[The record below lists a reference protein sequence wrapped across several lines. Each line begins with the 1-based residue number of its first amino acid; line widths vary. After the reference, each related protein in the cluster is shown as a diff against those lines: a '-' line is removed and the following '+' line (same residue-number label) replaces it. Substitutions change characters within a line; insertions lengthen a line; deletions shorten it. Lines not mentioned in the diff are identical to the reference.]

1 MNVRGRVSG
10 HFSVIHRDASCGA
23 RLGSLK
29 TLHGEIETPIFMPVG
44 TNATVKAMTPED
56 LQAVHAQIILANTY
70 HLYLRPGHRLV
81 ESLGGLHRFMNWQGP
96 ILTDSGGFQVFS
108 LGELRKISEEGVKF
122 QSHLDGSYHVL
133 TPKLSIKIQ
142 EALGAD
148 IIMCFDE
155 CPAATADYGYV
166 SRSLEM
172 TTRWALR
179 CKEAHRREGQQLFGI
194 IQGGMHH
201 DLRARSLDE
210 ICAIGFDGY
219 ALGGLSVGEEKEQM
233 YGVMECC
240 APLMPQES
248 PRYIMGIGAPEDLV
262 EAVWH
267 GFDMFDCVMPTRNA
281 RNGMLFTSEGR
292 INIKA
297 KPYEDDAGPLD
308 PACGCHVCRNYSRAY
323 LRHLYRAGE
332 ILASQLNT
340 YHNLYYYLDLM
351 RRMREAIRDNRF
363 NEFRRDFYGKQ
374 IKLEKAFAME
384 PQGH

>member
-1 MNVRGRVSG
+1 VGTFTLL
-10 HFSVIHRDASCGA
+10 HQDATCGA

-29 TLHGEIETPIFMPVG
+29 TSHGEIETPIFMPVG
-44 TNATVKAMTPED
+44 TNATVKAMTTDD
-56 LQAVHAQIILANTY
+56 LLAVNARIILANTY

-81 ESLGGLHRFMNWQGP
+81 EKLGGLHRFMSWPGP

-108 LGELRKISEEGVKF
+108 LGELRTITEEGAAF
-122 QSHLDGSYHVL
+122 RSHLDGSSHVL
-133 TPKLSIKIQ
+133 TPELSIRIQ

-155 CPAATADYGYV
+155 CPAATADYAYV
-166 SRSLEM
+166 RNSLEL
-172 TTRWALR
+172 TTRWARR

-201 DLRARSLDE
+201 DLRARSLHD
-210 ICAIGFDGY
+210 ICTIGFDGY
-219 ALGGLSVGEEKEQM
+219 ALGGLSVGEEKEEM

-240 APLMPQES
+240 APLLPQER

-267 GFDMFDCVMPTRNA
+267 GYDMFDCVMPTRNA
-281 RNGMLFTSEGR
+281 RNGMLFTSQGR

-297 KPYEDDAGPLD
+297 RVYEEDDGPPD
-308 PACGCHVCRNYSRAY
+308 PACGCRVCRTYSRAY

-351 RRMREAIRDNRF
+351 RRMRDAIREDRF
-363 NEFRRDFYGKQ
+363 SDFRRGYHIGQ
-374 IKLEKAFAME
+374 SHHATSEGGLI
-384 PQGH
+384 QC